1 MSSFSL
7 FAVIATI
14 ISLQSTCNGE
24 CGRFHEEPLDIC
36 TKNIQINKLQKHY
49 YVWGKTTY
57 NAPGNNMWLTLYNTE
72 NECDHEDNTFY
83 AKTWRTCLPE
93 EGGCVYA
100 SGEMCDY
107 DYAKAICP
115 STNDYD
121 DEFIQTIV
129 VLNECIRIEPL
140 DNNTLP
146 FEAQITCAGRSVDE
160 LTFELCGDSI
170 GDPLPIND
178 TSTLFNINDA
188 LAVGYGWE
196 CFGTLITKQPSSS
209 PSLIIASTENGSN
222 YAQITHVVTHFLMIF
237 SIFLF

>member
-1 MSSFSL
+1 MSAFSL
-7 FAVIATI
+7 IFAVIATI

-36 TKNIQINKLQKHY
+36 TKNIVNHK
-49 YVWGKTTY
+49 YVWAKTTY
-57 NAPGNNMWLTLYNTE
+57 NAPGNNMWLTLYRE
-72 NECDHEDNTFY
+72 NGCEDNTLY
-83 AKTWRTCLPE
+83 AWTFRTCLPE

-115 STNDYD
+115 NAIDYD
-121 DEFIQTIV
+121 DFEQTIV

-222 YAQITHVVTHFLMIF
+222 YAQITHIMIHFLMIF